1 MTEEEFDI
9 MIKDAFD
16 SDPKFNLFD
25 IEYDFTPA
33 KISRET
39 KKAFKRIK
47 KTMFCS
53 PKPERYRRRFAM
65 RYVALALIGASVL
78 TVGVGAYHSKYVFTM
93 GDAKMEDITIQSSV
107 DDKTSIEEVYELTY
121 NLDGYKLTSYSER
134 ESGVSTCYE
143 KGTHLI
149 EFSQRIIS
157 SDDTAFNTEDAVI
170 ETIEINGE
178 EAIYIDSTDEYG
190 DSQLMIWTYDGYEFY
205 IDCEATVGNR
215 EFSKEQLIQIA
226 ESIEIKD

>member
-78 TVGVGAYHSKYVFTM
+78 TVGAYAYCSKYVFTM
-93 GDAKMEDITIQSSV
+93 GDAKMEYVAVESTVS
-107 DDKTSIEEVYELTY
+107 DKTSIEEVYELTY
-121 NLDGYKLTSYSER
+121 NLDGYEQTLHEVTEYD
-134 ESGVSTCYE
+134 VITIYY
-143 KGTHLI
+143 KGTHKI
-149 EFSQRIIS
+149 RFSQRLIG
-157 SDDTAFNTEDAVI
+157 SDDMLVNTENAVI

-178 EAIYIDSTDEYG
+178 EAIYINNSNEY
-190 DSQLMIWTYDGYEFY
+190 DYSLDFIWTYNGYEFHLAY
-205 IDCEATVGNR
+205 TSLKGN
-215 EFSKEQLIQIA
+215 EDFTKEQLIEIARTIQI
-226 ESIEIKD
+226 KK

>member
-78 TVGVGAYHSKYVFTM
+78 TAGAYAYCSKYVFTM
-93 GDAKMEDITIQSSV
+93 GDAKMDYVAVESTVSDN
-107 DDKTSIEEVYELTY
+107 TSIEEVYELTY
-121 NLDGYKLTSYSER
+121 NLDGYKLTNYSER
-134 ESGVSTCYE
+134 ESGVSTCYK

-149 EFSQRIIS
+149 KLSQCLIN

-170 ETIEINGE
+170 ETIDINGE
-178 EAIYIDSTDEYG
+178 EAIYMDSTDEYG
-190 DSQLMIWTYDGYEFY
+190 DSQSLIWTYDGYEFY

-215 EFSKEQLIQIA
+215 EFSKEQLIQMA